1 MVEEFSD
8 ALHSLA
14 GEDLRAVA
22 SFGKL
27 DYDVAYIRDDVSA
40 RYSREGLEELYRNLV
55 SDGIANDEIGQQ
67 MSVGD
72 QQARIKVFEDVIVLI
87 FPASRYEGV
96 FASID
101 RDPDVSILDVI
112 DLADA
117 EL

>member
-8 ALHSLA
+8 ELQSMA

-22 SFGKL
+22 TFGKL
-27 DYDVAYIRDDVSA
+27 DYDVAFIRDDVRE
-40 RYSREGLEELYRNLV
+40 RYSRERLDELYRNLV

-67 MSVGD
+67 MAVGE
-72 QQARIKVFEDVIVLI
+72 QQARIKVFENVIVLV
-87 FPASRYEGV
+87 FPSSRYEGV
-96 FASID
+96 FVSID
-101 RDPDVSILDVI
+101 RDPDVPILDII

>member
-8 ALHSLA
+8 ELRSMA

-22 SFGKL
+22 TFGKL
-27 DYDVAYIRDDVSA
+27 DYDVAFIRDDV
-40 RYSREGLEELYRNLV
+40 REGYSRERLDELYRNLV

-67 MSVGD
+67 MAVGE
-72 QQARIKVFEDVIVLI
+72 QQARIKVFENVIVLV
-87 FPASRYEGV
+87 FPSSRYEGV
-96 FASID
+96 FVSID
-101 RDPDVSILDVI
+101 RDPDVPILDII

>member
-1 MVEEFSD
+1 MVEEFTNE
-8 ALHSLA
+8 LHSTA

-27 DYDVAYIRDDVSA
+27 DYDVTYIRDDVSE
-40 RYSREGLEELYRNLV
+40 RYSREGLDELYRSLV

-67 MSVGD
+67 MAVGD
-72 QQARIKVFEDVIVLI
+72 QQARVKVFENVIVLV
-87 FPASRYEGV
+87 FPSSRYEGV